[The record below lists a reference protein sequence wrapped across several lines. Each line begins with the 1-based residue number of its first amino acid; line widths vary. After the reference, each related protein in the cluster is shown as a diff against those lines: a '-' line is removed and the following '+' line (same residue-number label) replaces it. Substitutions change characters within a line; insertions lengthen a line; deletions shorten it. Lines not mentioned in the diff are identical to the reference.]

1 MEDRLDPYNHKQR
14 LDNWKKTKQI
24 KDVSKTNE
32 KIIIKFLGDMEIGL
46 NISKGSVKGGRSAIR
61 LNTLRQRLAFI
72 AKELEDRKV
81 KDMRQVTTQQLH
93 KLFDDMRTGV
103 LKTRQGTPYKSTGD
117 YIKIFKTFWHW
128 NQKTNKNK
136 VEDITSDLDTRGE
149 KPKFVYFTEQDFNKM
164 LESASA
170 DLKPILALAFDSGQR
185 VTEIFNNKVSDFSN
199 DFTELN
205 IRDETSKTFGRK
217 IKLLLCSKQIKK
229 YVERME
235 LKQDDY
241 ICKITPPMINRK
253 LRELGKKILKP
264 EQITFKNLSLYDFRH
279 SSACYWLPRYKNES
293 AMKWRFGWK
302 KSDMIHY
309 YTEFLGMKDTITK
322 DDLYLDITKAELEK
336 DLNKTKKDLEELKD
350 KVSQFPDMFKAEM
363 EKEFNAYLSE
373 MADKFKKAKTINDSL
388 EVLYNITY
396 NK

>member
-1 MEDRLDPYNHKQR
+1 
-14 LDNWKKTKQI
+14 
-24 KDVSKTNE
+24 
-32 KIIIKFLGDMEIGL
+32 
-46 NISKGSVKGGRSAIR
+46 
-61 LNTLRQRLAFI
+61 
-72 AKELEDRKV
+72 
-81 KDMRQVTTQQLH
+81 
-93 KLFDDMRTGV
+93 
-103 LKTRQGTPYKSTGD
+103 
-117 YIKIFKTFWHW
+117 
-128 NQKTNKNK
+128 
-136 VEDITSDLDTRGE
+136 
-149 KPKFVYFTEQDFNKM
+149 
-164 LESASA
+164 
-170 DLKPILALAFDSGQR
+170 
-185 VTEIFNNKVSDFSN
+185 
-199 DFTELN
+199 
-205 IRDETSKTFGRK
+205 
-217 IKLLLCSKQIKK
+217 
-229 YVERME
+229 
-235 LKQDDY
+235 
-241 ICKITPPMINRK
+241 
-253 LRELGKKILKP
+253 LKP